1 MAGPQYGTELTQGNQ
16 TAQSIS
22 AQCTVRLIEK
32 MEETKPE
39 ARPIAETTNLAIA
52 SARDGRLIERC
63 RTGDREAFRS
73 LYELY
78 SDRVYS
84 VALYFSG
91 DEGSAKDITQDIFLK
106 LFTEIKKF
114 HGDAMFQTWLYRIV
128 VNACMDDHRKRK
140 RFTTIEMASEVKIMG
155 SEQSCEKE
163 YLRAEI
169 SNSVREAVARLKPK
183 LRLPVLLRYIDG
195 LSYAEIAAVLGCSA
209 GTVASRLN
217 RAHRTLA
224 RKLGHLAD
232 MTEPGQ

>member
-1 MAGPQYGTELTQGNQ
+1 MHATPH
-16 TAQSIS
+16 
-22 AQCTVRLIEK
+22 RK
-32 MEETKPE
+32 MEETKPK

-52 SARDGRLIERC
+52 GATDGSLIERC
-63 RTGDREAFRS
+63 RTGDREAFRL

-91 DEGSAKDITQDIFLK
+91 DEISARDITQDVFLK
-106 LFTEIKKF
+106 LFSEIKKF

-128 VNACMDDHRKRK
+128 VNSCMDDHRKRR
-140 RFTTIEMASEVKIMG
+140 RFTPIDMASEVKIMS
-155 SEQSCEKE
+155 SEESCEKE

-169 SNSVREAVARLKPK
+169 SKWVREAVGRLKPK
-183 LRLPVLLRYIDG
+183 LRLPLLLRYVNE
-195 LSYAEIAAVLGCSA
+195 LSYLEIAAVLGCSA

-217 RAHRTLA
+217 RAHQTLA

-232 MTEPGQ
+232 RTRSGQ